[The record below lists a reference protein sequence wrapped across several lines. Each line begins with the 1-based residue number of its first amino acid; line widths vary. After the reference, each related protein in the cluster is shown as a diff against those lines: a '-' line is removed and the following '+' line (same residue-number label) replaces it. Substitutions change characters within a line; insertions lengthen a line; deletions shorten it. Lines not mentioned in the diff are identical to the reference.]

1 MAATNTLIY
10 LFRRD
15 LRVSDNPILHHL
27 ASVGDHGFAHILPVC
42 VLPAHQMAVSG
53 LIPDGQPNPYPEA
66 RSQLGGFWRCGPH
79 RTKFIAQAVWSLKR
93 SLESLESGLTIRV
106 GTLADVTQQLLQGL
120 PETGRKV
127 GAVWMISEE
136 GVEEKRDE
144 KSVAAVCE
152 KHGAELKLWVDE
164 KYFIDECVPPTF

>member
-1 MAATNTLIY
+1 MAGTNVLVY
-10 LFRRD
+10 LVRRD

-27 ASVGDHGFAHILPVC
+27 ISVPDHGFTHLLPVF

-53 LIPDGQPNPYPEA
+53 LIPDGRPNPYPEA

-79 RTKFIAQAVWSLKR
+79 RAKFIAQSVWDLKQSLG
-93 SLESLESGLTIRV
+93 SLDSGLVLRV

-120 PETGRKV
+120 RDKGHKV
-127 GAVWMISEE
+127 GAVWMIAEE

-144 KSVAAVCE
+144 RSVASVCQAQ
-152 KHGAELKLWVDE
+152 GADLKLWVDE
-164 KYFIDECVPPTF
+164 KYFVDE